1 MSSEQM
7 LSEQIVKADYSLYI
21 PTLNKQYSA
30 DYITY
35 IFWKFGI
42 GNIDR
47 LDFVSI
53 MKPSKEEGVEPIEDP
68 KFWQVFIYIRP
79 NTEWSTFISH
89 SVDENGSYRF
99 YPHMLP
105 HSNMAYQT
113 NPNEYWVILKNKAP
127 VPYAKTHLNIH
138 QLAHNNSLLEAK
150 VAEMEKEIAYL
161 NDKTEFLNAELE
173 DIKGKERMAEIIRQ
187 QEVDWDNEFSSI
199 INQTFESEINVRH
212 CCDCRDVELTGY
224 AELCCPTC
232 LEKRMNIACPSVCE
246 KCDKNEVDNG
256 NYICEECF
264 YAIPAVDYIADLESG
279 ERTPRGY
286 DNYEDD
292 LNEMSPRCFIKDET
306 LEEYEER
313 NEILL
318 RNEIYDYEED
328 IERGEISP
336 REYYNSYRDDDDD
349 DAEHDPG
356 NRFRNGQG
364 SLGCDWSDNE
374 EESSAR

>member
-1 MSSEQM
+1 
-7 LSEQIVKADYSLYI
+7 
-21 PTLNKQYSA
+21 
-30 DYITY
+30 
-35 IFWKFGI
+35 
-42 GNIDR
+42 
-47 LDFVSI
+47 
-53 MKPSKEEGVEPIEDP
+53 
-68 KFWQVFIYIRP
+68 
-79 NTEWSTFISH
+79 
-89 SVDENGSYRF
+89 
-99 YPHMLP
+99 
-105 HSNMAYQT
+105 MAYQT

-173 DIKGKERMAEIIRQ
+173 EIKDKARMDEIIRH
-187 QEVDWDNEFSSI
+187 QETDWDNEFSSI
-199 INQTFESEINVRH
+199 INQTFESEQIVRH
-212 CCDCRDVELTGY
+212 CCDCRAVELTGY

-232 LEKRMNIACPSVCE
+232 LEKRMDIAFPSVCE
-246 KCDKNEVDNG
+246 RCENAVDNG

-264 YAIPAVDYIADLESG
+264 YAIPAIPYDDYIADLESG

-286 DNYEDD
+286 IKDEDREDD
-292 LNEMSPRCFIKDET
+292 YEAEDEDDEMSPRVFIKDEV
-306 LEEYEER
+306 LEEDLECGEMSIRIFVTDELIKNYEALE
-313 NEILL
+313 E
-318 RNEIYDYEED
+318 EED
-328 IERGEISP
+328 DYRGEMSP

-356 NRFRNGQG
+356 NRYRNGEG